1 MEAAAAAA
9 AVLKEVVEVEGEPID
24 PAEVAVVEAR
34 GDGYYPRRS
43 NYWRVWTDSM
53 RTAAVASGDA
63 YVAFVTAADHACF
76 AFPFPSVG
84 RDGHRSS

>member
-1 MEAAAAAA
+1 MAAAA
-9 AVLKEVVEVEGEPID
+9 AVLKEEVAVVEGAPID
-24 PAEVAVVEAR
+24 PAEVAAVEAR
-34 GDGYYPRRS
+34 DDGYYPRRS
-43 NYWRVWTDSM
+43 NYWRVWTDST

-76 AFPFPSVG
+76 ASPLPSVG